1 MSLNRLLRGFKRLQ
15 QSPQKLTKR
24 RTKRET
30 SLHRTWLKF
39 KKISSPPGLLLISL
53 LVLSFSNEQSIKFSL
68 LFTYSRK
75 WRFIFVRNDLAS
87 AKKTHET
94 YEEMCSSYERRL
106 DNNKQEFL
114 LLQARTNKSC
124 KNGECN
130 QSQFWKK
137 KKKNPCSW
145 TVWLVYQVKKDKAES
160 AEATQAAKIH
170 DLAMKV
176 LEEQGTLKQLHGE
189 KTAMMSQ
196 LDEQVG
202 QGKKTQMLWW
212 NFELL
217 VSVPR
222 AKILNFATQRKSCST
237 ELEELKRRLQ
247 KGEESFQHLKR
258 QSEEFA
264 IDVEDLADKIKDW
277 WVKKK
282 SFILMT
288 PCNDDEICPKSHVLK
303 YFFVKMLFFRSWML
317 FLLLTVKRNRRQTKR
332 TSLES
337 TESKK
342 EPERML

>member
-137 KKKNPCSW
+137 KKKKPVFLNSLTCLPGEKGQSW
-145 TVWLVYQVKKDKAES
+145 KCWSNTSSQDSRPGYESSWRTRHTQATTWRENSYDVATWWTGWSRKKDTDALMKFW
-160 AEATQAAKIH
+160 TPRFCAKSK
-170 DLAMKV
+170 D
-176 LEEQGTLKQLHGE
+176 
-189 KTAMMSQ
+189 
-196 LDEQVG
+196 
-202 QGKKTQMLWW
+202 
-212 NFELL
+212 FEF
-217 VSVPR
+217 R
-222 AKILNFATQRKSCST
+222 NTAKILFYWVGGV
-237 ELEELKRRLQ
+237 EE
-247 KGEESFQHLKR
+247 
-258 QSEEFA
+258 
-264 IDVEDLADKIKDW
+264 
-277 WVKKK
+277 
-282 SFILMT
+282 T
-288 PCNDDEICPKSHVLK
+288 
-303 YFFVKMLFFRSWML
+303 
-317 FLLLTVKRNRRQTKR
+317 T
-332 TSLES
+332 
-337 TESKK
+337 
-342 EPERML
+342 PERRRKFSAFEEAEWRVCHWRWRSGWQNKGLVSQEKVLHFDDTLQWRWNLSEKSRSQIFLC